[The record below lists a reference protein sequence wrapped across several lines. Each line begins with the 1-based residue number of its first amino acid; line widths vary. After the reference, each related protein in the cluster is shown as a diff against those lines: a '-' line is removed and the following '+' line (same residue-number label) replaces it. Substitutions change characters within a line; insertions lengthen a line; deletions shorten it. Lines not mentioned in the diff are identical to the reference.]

1 MFNKIWAWLAAAG
14 AATIAALTI
23 ALKYM
28 AGQRNNAREAQRSAE
43 ARTATEVATRSAE
56 KRIRES
62 QQAAREQVI
71 EKEKQR
77 DERPKDTRPVGSMRR
92 R

>member
-1 MFNKIWAWLAAAG
+1 MSRLWGWIAAAG
-14 AATIAALTI
+14 ASVVAVLVAALQ
-23 ALKYM
+23 YM
-28 AGQRNNAREAQRSAE
+28 ASQRDKARDAQRSAE

-56 KRIRES
+56 KRIRDS

-77 DERPKDTRPVGSMRR
+77 DERPKTTRPAGSMRR